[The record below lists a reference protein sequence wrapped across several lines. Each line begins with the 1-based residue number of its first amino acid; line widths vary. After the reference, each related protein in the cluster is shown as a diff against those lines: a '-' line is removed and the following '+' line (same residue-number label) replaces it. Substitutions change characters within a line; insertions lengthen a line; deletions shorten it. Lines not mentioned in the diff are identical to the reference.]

1 MDDRLYYYESFGMAA
16 DHSVMIYN
24 NEVNKIALAEVVGN
38 LEKSHG
44 LGYGPDYRIEFIKDE

>member
-1 MDDRLYYYESFGMAA
+1 MAA